1 MSPAPDEGHGH
12 VIFSVEGD
20 TVKATARSFSW
31 EVTSPEDC
39 RMDTSI
45 PVYGIGRF
53 PLSDV
58 GAATLTVPLAINEH
72 STEDGTTTDFVG
84 NGTLTLH
91 RVK

>member
-1 MSPAPDEGHGH
+1 

-39 RMDTSI
+39 EMSNGT

-53 PLSDV
+53 PLSEV
-58 GAATLTVPLAINEH
+58 GAQTLTVPLAINEH
-72 STEDGTTTDFVG
+72 STEGEAMSDYVG
-84 NGTLTLH
+84 SGTLTLH